1 MRCAEG
7 PCIRACP
14 LCSLTFLTPVFA
26 SIAGYF
32 ALGEVLSPMQLVGG
46 AVTLSAVAAINYK
59 PKPSEEG
66 KPMPTAQSEQR

>member
-1 MRCAEG
+1 MRD
-7 PCIRACP
+7 CP
-14 LCSLTFLTPVFA
+14 FCSLTFLTPVFA

-59 PKPSEEG
+59 PKPSGVEG
-66 KPMPTAQSEQR
+66 KPVPTAHSEQR